1 MIQLFPAAAL
11 AATRHGTAD
20 LRCHFPFADL
30 TAAPLTHW
38 GRLRVANTVT
48 LGPEGCFDLGREE
61 AMEILT
67 FVVSGT
73 LQARVGP
80 RVTADEQGAWL
91 HAGDLHQISCGEGAA
106 PFSWTAGPKG
116 AVLFQAWLLP
126 EVEGG
131 VLETAIRRW
140 EPSDGGAVMAILAS
154 GFPEDAPEDGL
165 YRDAGVP
172 VPVRT
177 YARLLSGSGLPGGV
191 GGAGA
196 GRYDTLP
203 TRFLYLVILSG
214 TVTVNG
220 TAAAVGDRLVVT
232 GETRLS
238 LGTSDEGRF
247 LLIDTD

>member
-1 MIQLFPAAAL
+1 MIRLFPAAAL
-11 AATRHGTAD
+11 AATRHGMAD
-20 LRCHFPFADL
+20 LRCHFPFAAL

-48 LGPEGCFDLGREE
+48 LGPEGRFELGREE
-61 AMEILT
+61 ATEILT
-67 FVVSGT
+67 YVVSGT

-80 RVTADEQGAWL
+80 RGTADEQGAWL
-91 HAGDLHQISCGEGAA
+91 HKGDLHQISCGEGAA
-106 PFSWTAGPKG
+106 PFSWTAGPEG

-131 VLETAIRRW
+131 VLETAIRRR
-140 EPSDGGAVMAILAS
+140 EAPDGGAGMVILAS

-177 YARLLSGSGLPGGV
+177 YARLLSGNV
-191 GGAGA
+191 GSAMA
-196 GRYDTLP
+196 GRYDTQSA
-203 TRFLYLVILSG
+203 RFLYLVILSG

-220 TAAAVGDRLVVT
+220 TAAAAGDRLVAT

-238 LGTSDEGRF
+238 LDAPDEGRF

>member
-1 MIQLFPAAAL
+1 MIRLFPAAAL
-11 AATRHGTAD
+11 AATRHGMAD

-38 GRLRVANTVT
+38 GHLRVANTIT
-48 LGPEGCFDLGREE
+48 LAPEERFELGREE
-61 AMEILT
+61 ATEILT
-67 FVVSGT
+67 YVASGT

-80 RVTADEQGAWL
+80 RVAADEQGDWL
-91 HAGDLHQISCGEGAA
+91 RAGDLHQLSCGEGVDRS
-106 PFSWTAGPKG
+106 SWTAGPEG

-131 VLETAIRRW
+131 VLETAIRRR
-140 EPSDGGAVMAILAS
+140 EPPDGGPGLTILAS

-177 YARLLSGSGLPGGV
+177 YARVLSGNV
-191 GGAGA
+191 GSAMA
-196 GRYDTLP
+196 ARYDTLP
-203 TRFLYLVILSG
+203 ARFLYLVILNG

-220 TAAAVGDRLVVT
+220 TPAAAGDRLVAT
-232 GETRLS
+232 GEARLS
-238 LGTSDEGRF
+238 LDAPDEGRF